1 MPPKA
6 GQKKS
11 AKSEEDP
18 KKKDTL
24 KNAKKGADESNA
36 AGLGNTDL
44 GSISNENVT
53 SSKTGAGNLTR
64 GASHSGTP
72 LDDHSN
78 KEPGVS
84 TSELSQHT
92 DGNRESGETGLNT
105 GGSINGAAL
114 SEADVKYEEPILPNL
129 IVLGYEGG
137 KEKGLFEGY
146 GKATYV
152 GGHSYTGDW
161 SGGMMNGQGRYEWAD
176 GVVYSGTIVNNQIDG
191 VGTYQ
196 WPDGSV
202 YQGDVYRGRR
212 HGTGIFRHGKSLL
225 TYEGE
230 WRMGHI
236 HGKGTLQFGREGQ
249 NYYTG
254 DFIMNIPFG
263 KGRRQYA
270 SGNLYEGMWVNGK
283 RHGYGVFSW
292 SNGNGEYLG
301 QWENGVQNGHGVHIW
316 YIIRAEESQY
326 ALRNYYEGN
335 FLDGRRNGYGTF
347 YYSSG
352 TKYIGEWK
360 ADQKHGKGKVIL
372 RNGTMIEAD
381 FQNDRIITP
390 LTNDMT
396 SMLTIELP
404 EIVSKTPIPS
414 ASNTLDPMN
423 LRRSESRN
431 TISPNFKLQ
440 FNGAFHHMST
450 NEDDRMKISDQ
461 MFHVLFR
468 HLPQLKQIYRIYAR
482 LGVDL
487 QTNIDNT
494 FLMTRIQFW
503 RFVLDCNLHSYGV
516 TTTEYDRLI
525 AECLPTEN
533 MHGPDESI
541 LVREF
546 LNAIAIICFHLHR
559 LKKVQSETASSEKQ
573 PISLQI
579 ATSMETII
587 EKNILQLAGNI
598 RGNLF
603 AEPLKFI
610 QAARYKEQCYKIY
623 LVFSTRNK
631 KEPHDMIMQKRDFL
645 LMLKRL
651 QLIDP
656 VHLTASR
663 IIAMLAEDDPN
674 IRPLGSTTPTDI
686 RLDIDMCF
694 LEFFEALIACALVHP
709 GSKYYNTYVKP
720 PKTATSER
728 SLGSQPSIGSPSAHD
743 RQQESRVSE
752 YPAIVVR
759 EVSELTQETPD
770 DIDKPRSSASRE
782 RETNTNAGDA
792 SSSSSFVAKLDDFFN
807 GIFLP
812 ATNTFENIREQIR
825 VDQEKTW
832 QGMKHD
838 DHNSDATWPKQ
849 YVVLTE

>member
-18 KKKDTL
+18 KKKDTS

-36 AGLGNTDL
+36 AGLGNSDL
-44 GSISNENVT
+44 GSISNDNIT
-53 SSKTGAGNLTR
+53 SSKIGASNLTR

-92 DGNRESGETGLNT
+92 DGNRESGETGINT

-129 IVLGYEGG
+129 IILGYEGG

-196 WPDGSV
+196 WPDGS
-202 YQGDVYRGRR
+202 YSNLNEEQSC
-212 HGTGIFRHGKSLL
+212 ISNLA
-225 TYEGE
+225 
-230 WRMGHI
+230 
-236 HGKGTLQFGREGQ
+236 Q
-249 NYYTG
+249 NCFT
-254 DFIMNIPFG
+254 
-263 KGRRQYA
+263 
-270 SGNLYEGMWVNGK
+270 S
-283 RHGYGVFSW
+283 
-292 SNGNGEYLG
+292 
-301 QWENGVQNGHGVHIW
+301 QN
-316 YIIRAEESQY
+316 
-326 ALRNYYEGN
+326 
-335 FLDGRRNGYGTF
+335 D
-347 YYSSG
+347 
-352 TKYIGEWK
+352 
-360 ADQKHGKGKVIL
+360 GKVIL

-390 LTNDMT
+390 LTSDMT

-440 FNGAFHHMST
+440 FDGAFHHMST
-450 NEDDRMKISDQ
+450 GEDDKKKISDQ

-503 RFVLDCNLHSYGV
+503 RFILDCNLHSYGV

-533 MHGPDESI
+533 IHGPDESI

-559 LKKVQSETASSEKQ
+559 LKKIQSEIAPSEKQ

-579 ATSMETII
+579 ATSMEAII

-603 AEPLKFI
+603 TEPLKFI

-623 LVFSTRNK
+623 LAFSTRNK

-651 QLIDP
+651 QLVDP

-663 IIAMLAEDDPN
+663 IIAILAEDDPN

-752 YPAIVVR
+752 YPTIVVR

-770 DIDKPRSSASRE
+770 DIDKPRSSASRVE
-782 RETNTNAGDA
+782 HETNTNAGDG
-792 SSSSSFVAKLDDFFN
+792 SSSSSFVARLDDFFN

-832 QGMKHD
+832 QGIKHD
-838 DHNSDATWPKQ
+838 DHNSDAPWPKQ
-849 YVVLTE
+849 YVVLIE